1 MTKIPENCA
10 PVNARLQLKAVLL
23 EAEATLQQTMELR
36 LTTLLIAIVCHV
48 LGRPYHLRRES
59 VSKRLRREGRCC
71 RCGSRAS
78 HRFSRNGF
86 RERRLL
92 TCWGLLTIHLPRV
105 RCACGGSVRIDFDSL
120 LRPYQ
125 RIWDDVDAQI
135 RRWGA
140 LALSLRQMR
149 RELEHLHIGPL
160 ALRTLNQR
168 LHQLV
173 HLDPDREAQDV
184 PPILQVD
191 AIWLTLLR
199 PNGKVRRDRKGRKRA
214 VKGRFKC
221 PIFIAMGVWPDTG
234 HSEIMLWQL
243 GSSEDDEEWAAFLS
257 ILEAQGIRGENGLK
271 LIIHDGGSGL
281 CSALRTVYFGAE
293 QQRCLFHKL
302 RNLYN
307 AIQVPDGLSAK
318 QGRRHRKSIFKDFH
332 AIWQA
337 RRYDTVLRRYLKVVR
352 AYRDSQPK
360 AVATLRRDFRSTVTY
375 YHLER
380 QFPDWNRRH
389 LRTTSRLERFN
400 RRLRRRAR
408 SANAYHSDQGALAM
422 VTQEAHEFHA
432 AQRDTDL
439 HRK

>member
-10 PVNARLQLKAVLL
+10 PVNARVQFEAALL
-23 EAEATLQQTMELR
+23 EAEASLHQTMELR
-36 LTTLLIAIVCHV
+36 LTTLLTAIVSYV
-48 LGRPYHLRRES
+48 LGRSYHRRRES
-59 VSKRLRREGRCC
+59 VSRRLRREGRCC

-86 RERRLL
+86 RERCLL
-92 TCWGLLTIHLPRV
+92 TGWGLLTIYLPRV
-105 RCACGGSVRIDFDSL
+105 RCECGGSVCIDFDSL

-149 RELEHLHIGPL
+149 RELERLHIGPL
-160 ALRTLNQR
+160 SLRTLNQR

-173 HLDPDREAQDV
+173 HLDPDRDAEDV

-191 AIWLTLLR
+191 AIWVTMLR

-221 PIFIAMGVWPDTG
+221 PIFIAMGVWPDTDRC
-234 HSEIMLWQL
+234 EIILWQL
-243 GSSEDDEEWAAFLS
+243 GHSEDDEEWMAFLS
-257 ILEAQGIRGENGLK
+257 VLEAQGIRGENGLK

-281 CSALRTVYFGAE
+281 CSALRMVYFGAE
-293 QQRCLFHKL
+293 QQRCLFHKF

-307 AIQVPDGLSAK
+307 AIQVPDSLSAK
-318 QGRRHRKSIFKDFH
+318 QGRRHRKAIFKDFR

-360 AVATLRRDFRSTVTY
+360 AVATLRRDFRLTVTY
-375 YHLER
+375 YHLEQ
-380 QFPDWNRRH
+380 QFPAWDRRH

-400 RRLRRRAR
+400 RRLRRRTR
-408 SANAYHSDQGALAM
+408 SANAYHSDRGLLAM
-422 VTQEAHEFHA
+422 ITQEAQEFHA
-432 AQRDTDL
+432 AQRDADF